1 MSRRHNSILG
11 LKLAYV
17 LGGLL
22 SEPNSRPKNSEKNI
36 FASKFRKGLNR
47 RIGMN
52 SKSLQTQD
60 DYLNIVF
67 Y

>member
-1 MSRRHNSILG
+1 MVS
-11 LKLAYV
+11 KLTQNQKCV

-36 FASKFRKGLNR
+36 FASKFRNGLNR

-52 SKSLQTQD
+52 SNSAQTQD